1 VKVTLTRELT
11 YLSAMVMVFFF
22 LLGSASPIPK
32 NIVLATVHNI
42 FVRGD
47 QYNFE
52 IGENGVEASS
62 LYPEVKYTTASEYLD
77 NYV

>member
-1 VKVTLTRELT
+1 
-11 YLSAMVMVFFF
+11 MQFF
-22 LLGSASPIPK
+22 LWTASPIPK

-52 IGENGVEASS
+52 IGEKGVEAST
-62 LYPEVKYTTASEYLD
+62 LYPDVKYTTASEYLD
-77 NYV
+77 KFV

>member
-1 VKVTLTRELT
+1 MIDTTTKILCR
-11 YLSAMVMVFFF
+11 F
-22 LLGSASPIPK
+22 LWTASPIPK

-47 QYNFE
+47 QYNFD
-52 IGENGVEASS
+52 IGENGVEASN

-77 NYV
+77 KFV